1 MAVIKIK
8 RKYNKFECAALLE
21 LYSARAAL
29 LPLPTHLRSPL
40 LAAQH
45 IIAVPTQWFKF
56 RANNAHQNEAFK
68 HFGFPIH

>member
-1 MAVIKIK
+1 MRCSIGIVFSPRRFA
-8 RKYNKFECAALLE
+8 
-21 LYSARAAL
+21 
-29 LPLPTHLRSPL
+29 PTHLRSPL